1 MRETNYR
8 SVTANKPVV
17 TITSTL
23 YDRRALDI
31 VSDIPLINSLNH
43 LTYLTSNSAKIR
55 DIIANDG
62 ALERLVGIL
71 HNCYFS
77 HLEISHQKE
86 TLASKYI
93 RADLMEIKQ
102 RQALLAWKWTLAF
115 QCLVLTGTRG
125 SELIRNRVVSAGVLP
140 LLVTVLD
147 NYLLYSKNYDFVNG
161 TYLSFDFKKM
171 NLDSRDSYELLKKS
185 DKETFKEYLTNLI
198 GEGIFHLPEDVDHF
212 DETLLKRKLTRETDF
227 GLLWETICDGVIP
240 NDVYK
245 SNPFMDVGEIIP
257 DVLIPR
263 EFYVGRI
270 VPKQDDVI
278 WSLQLLAFISKYTY
292 MKKSLQEVVPDERLS
307 FRPIIDKVRQRLIM
321 NKGKSLPLPMF
332 NNKSSDIDRTESN
345 ESTDSS
351 TDKFE
356 LEIENPNISIDS
368 DYQNVLASAKSP
380 FSFSLEIHTDIEK
393 NISDDNDIDM
403 ESSISENEDSFLI
416 ELQTVASIC
425 DEQKSIHNTEEKMC
439 EVTDPFKYLGF
450 KMKPDTKMSRI
461 EKEQFLKDNFVKNW
475 KYGEL
480 SMNID
485 NHDIHPKNSDLPNLN
500 LFPLVEKY
508 TVTSDNPKDVIYWSS
523 VIMRNSCRKNEATGV
538 RQCSNFSCGKWE
550 EYPRQFA
557 KCRRCKRTKY
567 CSRKCQLKAWTY
579 HRYWCHEASTG
590 SKNGTSTSGVESDTT
605 TPNES
610 QGSNS
615 TDISEVIATNMSNL
629 STTEVMNNDDGSIG
643 THVTSSDNNNEEQE
657 DTAQEES
664 I

>member
-23 YDRRALDI
+23 YDRRALDV

-77 HLEISHQKE
+77 HLEISYQQE
-86 TLASKYI
+86 ILASRHI
-93 RADLMEIKQ
+93 RADVMEMKQ
-102 RQALLAWKWTLAF
+102 RQALHAWKWTLAF

-140 LLVTVLD
+140 LLATVLD
-147 NYLLYSKNYDFVNG
+147 NYLLYSKNYDFING

-171 NLDSRDSYELLKKS
+171 NLDSHESYLLLKKS
-185 DKETFKEYLTNLI
+185 NNETFKEYLTNLI
-198 GEGIFHLPEDVDHF
+198 GDSIYHLPEDIYHF
-212 DETLLKRKLTRETDF
+212 DEVLLKSKLTKETDF
-227 GLLWETICDGVIP
+227 GLLWETLYDGTI
-240 NDVYK
+240 DEDAYE
-245 SNPFMDVGEIIP
+245 SNIFMDIEQIIP
-257 DVLIPR
+257 DILIPR
-263 EFYVGRI
+263 DFYLGRI

-292 MKKSLQEVVPDERLS
+292 MKKSLQKVVPDERLS
-307 FRPIIDKVRQRLIM
+307 FRPIIDRIRQRLIM
-321 NKGKSLPLPMF
+321 SKGKSLPLPLL
-332 NNKSSDIDRTESN
+332 NSKNGDIDSTGSN
-345 ESTDSS
+345 ESTNSS
-351 TDKFE
+351 NDKFE
-356 LEIENPNISIDS
+356 LEIRNPNISIDN
-368 DYQNVLASAKSP
+368 DYQNVINSSKI
-380 FSFSLEIHTDIEK
+380 SFCSSLEIHTDMEDDIDDV
-393 NISDDNDIDM
+393 SDVDM
-403 ESSISENEDSFLI
+403 ESALPLNENSFLA
-416 ELQTVASIC
+416 ELRDVANTC
-425 DEQKSIHNTEEKMC
+425 DEKSAFHKNDQKICN
-439 EVTDPFKYLGF
+439 VTNPYKHLGL
-450 KMKPDTKMSRI
+450 KIKPNLKMSRI
-461 EKEQFLKDNFVKNW
+461 EKERFLRDNFIKNW
-475 KYGEL
+475 KYEEL

-485 NHDIHPKNSDLPNLN
+485 DHDIHSNDSNLPMLN

-523 VIMRNSCRKNEATGV
+523 VIMCNSCRKNEATGV

-579 HRYWCHEASTG
+579 HRYWCHEASAN
-590 SKNGTSTSGVESDTT
+590 SKNSTSNGGIESDTT
-605 TPNES
+605 TPNDS
-610 QGSNS
+610 QGGNS

-629 STTEVMNNDDGSIG
+629 STTEVMNNDEGSTD
-643 THVTSSDNNNEEQE
+643 THVTSSDNNDEQE
-657 DTAQEES
+657 RHTEQE
-664 I
+664 

>member
-23 YDRRALDI
+23 YDRRALDV

-77 HLEISHQKE
+77 HLEISYQKE
-86 TLASKYI
+86 TLASKHI
-93 RADLMEIKQ
+93 RSDLMEMKQ
-102 RQALLAWKWTLAF
+102 KQALHAWKWTLAF

-140 LLVTVLD
+140 LLATVLD
-147 NYLLYSKNYDFVNG
+147 NYLLYAKNYDFVNG

-171 NLDSRDSYELLKKS
+171 NLDSHDSYELLKKS
-185 DKETFKEYLTNLI
+185 DNESFKEYLTNLI
-198 GEGIFHLPEDVDHF
+198 GDGIFHLPEDVDHF
-212 DETLLKRKLTRETDF
+212 DETLLRNKSTKETDF
-227 GLLWETICDGVIP
+227 GLLWEIVSDGVIP
-240 NDVYK
+240 SDAYN
-245 SNPFMDVGEIIP
+245 SNLFMNVDEFIP
-257 DVLIPR
+257 EVLIPR
-263 EFYVGRI
+263 EFYVGRV

-292 MKKSLQEVVPDERLS
+292 MKKSLQEIVPDERLS

-332 NNKSSDIDRTESN
+332 NNKNCDIGRTESS

-351 TDKFE
+351 NDRFE
-356 LEIENPNISIDS
+356 LEIQNPNISIDS
-368 DYQNVLASAKSP
+368 DYQNILATAEAP
-380 FSFSLEIHTDIEK
+380 FSSLLEMHTDIEK
-393 NISDDNDIDM
+393 HILDDNDIDM
-403 ESSISENEDSFLI
+403 ESSISPNTNSFLT
-416 ELQTVASIC
+416 ELREVANMC
-425 DEQKSIHNTEEKMC
+425 DDQKNIPGTEEETC
-439 EVTDPFKYLGF
+439 EITDPFKYLGF
-450 KMKPDTKMSRI
+450 KMKPDTEMSRI
-461 EKEQFLKDNFVKNW
+461 EKEQLLKDNFVKNW
-475 KYGEL
+475 KYEEL

-485 NHDIHPKNSDLPNLN
+485 DHDIHSKHSELPSLN

-538 RQCSNFSCGKWE
+538 RQCSNFLCGKWE

-579 HRYWCHEASTG
+579 HRYWCHEASTS
-590 SKNGTSTSGVESDTT
+590 SKNSMSNSGVESDTT

-629 STTEVMNNDDGSIG
+629 STTEVMNDDEGSIG
-643 THVTSSDNNNEEQE
+643 THVTSSDNNNEQQE
-657 DTAQEES
+657 DT
-664 I
+664 